1 MVLFTSRE
9 EINEVFDTFCDV
21 AGNANDAETS
31 CKPHPAQDTDEH
43 ASAIL
48 YTPVVASTS
57 PIRPSSPVQVC
68 GL

>member
-21 AGNANDAETS
+21 TGNNANDIETS
-31 CKPHPAQDTDEH
+31 CKSIPVRDADHHTSE
-43 ASAIL
+43 IL

-57 PIRPSSPVQVC
+57 PIRPSSPVQV
-68 GL
+68 